1 MKNKSYYYTPEEWAR
16 SVGYGVVPD
25 ERNADLLKLTES
37 ELIDKVNQFIR
48 EKNQQ
53 QKG

>member
-1 MKNKSYYYTPEEWAR
+1 MKNKSFYYTPQEWAR

-25 ERNADLLKLTES
+25 ERNSDLQKLKDS
-37 ELIDKVNQFIR
+37 ELIEKVNEYIR
-48 EKNQQ
+48 DKNQQ

>member
-1 MKNKSYYYTPEEWAR
+1 MKDKSYYYTPQEWAR

-25 ERNADLLKLTES
+25 ERNS
-37 ELIDKVNQFIR
+37 ELHKMTDSEIIEKVNEYIR
-48 EKNQQ
+48 EMNHQ